1 MSRSLGALLQA
12 GPSLL
17 RGWFY
22 LRRADRVGRWPRV
35 HGRCRVVNGGPITIG
50 DHVQFEARTV
60 PCELATHAG
69 GQIVIG
75 DSVFINYGSSIS
87 AHQLVRIGDRCHI
100 GQYTIILDCDYHSA
114 GDETSHGSP
123 APVVIEDGAWLA
135 HRVSVLKGVTIGRGS
150 IIAAGSVVTKDI
162 PAGVLAGGVPAHVIK
177 PLADRESKR
186 KLSVQPVRGIA

>member
-1 MSRSLGALLQA
+1 MSRSLGAALQA

-22 LRRADRVGRWPRV
+22 LRDADRVGRWPRIEG
-35 HGRCRVVNGGPITIG
+35 HCRVMNGGSITIG
-50 DHVQFEARTV
+50 DRVQFEARTV

-69 GQIVIG
+69 GRIEIG
-75 DSVFINYGSSIS
+75 DSVFINYGTSIS
-87 AHQLVRIGDRCHI
+87 AHLLVRIGHRCHI
-100 GQYTIILDCDYHSA
+100 GQYTVILDCDYHSA

-123 APVVIEDGAWLA
+123 APVVVEDGAWLA

-162 PAGVLAGGVPAHVIK
+162 PAGVLAGGVPARVIK
-177 PLADRESKR
+177 TLSASER
-186 KLSVQPVRGIA
+186 KPKLTVQPARGIA